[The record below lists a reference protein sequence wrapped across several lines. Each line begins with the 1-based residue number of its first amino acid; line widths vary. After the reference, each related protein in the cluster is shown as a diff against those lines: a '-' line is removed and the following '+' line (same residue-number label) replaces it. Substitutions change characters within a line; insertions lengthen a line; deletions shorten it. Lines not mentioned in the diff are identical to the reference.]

1 MITTTTSRKLAAP
14 HLVPAS
20 CIIERI
26 SELGSHFFDP
36 PTMRFFRSRTAKHGW
51 FFNDDTGFQAVLVT
65 SEEYV
70 HEGVSHGR
78 YYTVRHWKLDGSD
91 LQTHHHPFQEH
102 ATSREAESAAARLVA
117 SIVHPV

>member
-1 MITTTTSRKLAAP
+1 MITTTTARKLAAP
-14 HLVPAS
+14 YLVPAS
-20 CIIERI
+20 YIIDRI
-26 SELGSHFFDP
+26 SELGSHFFDD

-65 SEEYV
+65 SEEYGYG
-70 HEGVSHGR
+70 GVSLGR

-91 LQTHHHPFQEH
+91 LQTHHGQFQEH
-102 ATSREAESAAARLVA
+102 ATGREAEAAAVRLVA